1 MTRLSCASLLAAL
14 GTGLGFWVTACSSGS
29 ATVASTSLDAGD
41 DVAVVPVD
49 AGTDGSLPA
58 VMGGSSSLA
67 LGVPTVIFSLPVAR
81 SVTVPVSRMG
91 SSASP
96 VTVTASGLPMGV
108 TAMPLTIPA
117 GASSGLLT
125 LVADGTAVL
134 NATSV
139 PVTLSG
145 TATSSGAK
153 AKNMVQLVIVGTP
166 GTLDGAWGTQGVSA
180 GLGQGAGQITGVAL
194 QKSGAV
200 VVGGFVGNQ
209 LGVARYTSAGVLD
222 AAFGTAGVTLVS
234 VPSTTA
240 RTSPSRQLAV
250 DPTDR
255 LFVGAQFSPGN
266 QGEWACFTAAG
277 VLDTTFGTNG
287 FFSGITGY
295 SGTVTTDGQ
304 GRVLFGGA
312 YQGSTVYRVTSAGVS
327 DTTFGQFMNG
337 YTAIEPAGYDS
348 RAVAVQSTGRIIAV
362 GHNNGSAGFIGAIAD
377 DGNIDGTFAGGSGRI
392 DGSNAHAW
400 EAVAVG
406 PVDVIFA
413 AGQEAASPKTVV
425 VTKVTKDGAPDPAF
439 GSAGITTHV
448 VGDASTDGKATA
460 IAVQKDGK
468 LVIAGS
474 AMHGGR
480 SVMVVLR
487 LLPDG
492 KLDTT
497 FGADQTGIAYLAPG
511 AAADANS
518 VAIQADGHI
527 LVGGHADSDWAV
539 ARLWP

>member
-1 MTRLSCASLLAAL
+1 
-14 GTGLGFWVTACSSGS
+14 LGFWVTACSSGS

-222 AAFGTAGVTLVS
+222 TAFGTAGVTLVS
-234 VPSTTA
+234 VPSTTS
-240 RTSPSRQLAV
+240 RGLPTRQLAV
-250 DPTDR
+250 DSNDR
-255 LFVGAQFSPGN
+255 LFVGGGFAPSG
-266 QGEWACFTAAG
+266 GSWACFASGGA
-277 VLDTTFGTNG
+277 LDTNFGTNG
-287 FFSGITGY
+287 FFSGLTGY

-337 YTAIEPAGYDS
+337 YTTIEAAGYDS

-362 GHNNGSAGFIGAIAD
+362 GHNNNPAGFIGAVAD
-377 DGNIDGTFAGGSGRI
+377 DGKIDGTFAGGSGRI
-392 DGSNAHAW
+392 DGSNAHGW

-406 PVDVIFA
+406 PMDVIFA
-413 AGQEAASPKTVV
+413 AGEEAFTKTVV
-425 VTKVTKDGAPDPAF
+425 VAKVTKDGAPDPAF
-439 GSAGITTHV
+439 GSAGISTHA
-448 VGDASTDGKATA
+448 VGDANTDGKATA

-474 AMHGGR
+474 ATHGGR
-480 SVMVVLR
+480 SVMLVLR